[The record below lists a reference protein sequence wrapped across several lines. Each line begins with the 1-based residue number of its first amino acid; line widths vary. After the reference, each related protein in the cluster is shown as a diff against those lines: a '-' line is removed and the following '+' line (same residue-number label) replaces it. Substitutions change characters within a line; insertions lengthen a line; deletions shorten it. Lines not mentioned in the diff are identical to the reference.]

1 MAKIGGIMVW
11 LRGALVTGCISWN
24 KLEPEP

>member
-1 MAKIGGIMVW
+1 MAQIGIIIVW
-11 LRGALVTGCISWN
+11 LHDALVTSCISWN